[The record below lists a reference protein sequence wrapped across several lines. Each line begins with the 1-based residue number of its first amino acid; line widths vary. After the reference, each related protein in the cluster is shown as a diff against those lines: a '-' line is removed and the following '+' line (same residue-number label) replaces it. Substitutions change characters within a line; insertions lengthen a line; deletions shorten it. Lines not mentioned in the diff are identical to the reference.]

1 MIYPGERCQ
10 VGNESRFRV
19 GRKAS
24 TGDLRRR
31 GVGRFSHR
39 VRVTLLVPVLGIGLM
54 GAGFAAFSAVSSGA
68 SNPPPLGIYEGY
80 ENASG
85 VSSLG
90 SAIGRQPNYAM
101 DYLDGTSWSSME
113 SGAASEAASW
123 SASGY
128 SMTFSVPM
136 LPNSGATLSAGA
148 AGDYDSYFQSIAQAL
163 VAHNEASSIVRIG
176 WEFNGSWTPWY
187 ANSSDASEF
196 VTFWQ
201 HIVDAMRSVS
211 GADFK
216 FEWCPNLGDSGDLT
230 SFYPGNGYV
239 DYVAADV
246 YDQSWQN
253 YPGATQE
260 FSNLESEPGGLNWLT
275 SFASQQGKPV
285 ALGEWGLG
293 PGPGHAGQDY
303 SASNQ
308 EVSGGDD
315 PTFIDDMANWIA
327 ANNVYEATYFDFG
340 PSALSSSSNS
350 NSYHAL
356 IADFGPSGVAGG
368 PAGASTSTATSAA
381 PAPTTTTTAPPA
393 PTPAPTTTTAPPAPT
408 VAPTTITAPPP
419 TSGPPPSATAPTSP
433 NPAPSGATPPTSAA
447 AGSSSAAA
455 PTVTTLKTSE
465 LLAMEGSE
473 SSMIFTVSVTP
484 AENSTVDIMSGDQR
498 LCQVTVTTSNGTGSC
513 TLTDSELGLGVYTAH
528 AETAPGPDF
537 SGSSSDSAAFTVL
550 GLNLLSAL

>member
-1 MIYPGERCQ
+1 M
-10 VGNESRFRV
+10 GNEGRFRD
-19 GRKAS
+19 GRKGS
-24 TGDLRRR
+24 TGEA
-31 GVGRFSHR
+31 GRSALSRLSHR
-39 VRVTLLVPVLGIGLM
+39 VRVAVLVPVLGIGVM

-85 VSSLG
+85 VNSLG
-90 SAIGRQPNYAM
+90 SAIGRQPSYAM

-113 SGAASEAASW
+113 SGAASEAGSW
-123 SASGY
+123 SGSGY

-136 LPNSGATLSAGA
+136 LPKSGATLSAGA
-148 AGDYDSYFQSIAQAL
+148 AGDYDSYFQNIAQGF

-187 ANSSDASEF
+187 ANSSNASEF

-216 FEWCPNLGDSGDLT
+216 FEWCPNLGDSGDLA
-230 SFYPGNGYV
+230 SYYPGNGYV
-239 DYVAADV
+239 DYVAGDV

-253 YPGATQE
+253 YPGASQE
-260 FSNLESEPGGLNWLT
+260 FSNLETEPGGLDWLT

-293 PGPGHAGQDY
+293 PGPGNAGQGY

-315 PTFIDDMANWIA
+315 PTFIDDMADWIA

-340 PSALSSSSNS
+340 SSALNSSSNP

-381 PAPTTTTTAPPA
+381 PAPSTTTTTTAPPVPTPTTTTTAPPA
-393 PTPAPTTTTAPPAPT
+393 PTPAPTTTTAPAPT
-408 VAPTTITAPPP
+408 SV
-419 TSGPPPSATAPTSP
+419 PPPSAIVPTLP
-433 NPAPSGATPPTSAA
+433 NAAPSAVTPPTPAA
-447 AGSSSAAA
+447 AGPSSVTV
-455 PTVTTLKTSE
+455 PTVTTLKTGE
-465 LLAMEGSE
+465 LLTMEGSE
-473 SSMIFTVSVTP
+473 SSMIFTVSVAP
-484 AENSTVDIMSGDQR
+484 AENTTVDIVSGDQR

-513 TLTDSELGLGVYTAH
+513 SLTDNELGLGVYTVH
-528 AETAPGPDF
+528 AETAAGSGF
-537 SGSSSDSAAFTVL
+537 SGSSSNSAAFSVL

>member
-1 MIYPGERCQ
+1 MA
-10 VGNESRFRV
+10 NT
-19 GRKAS
+19 GRLHTGRTGS
-24 TGDLRRR
+24 TGEA
-31 GVGRFSHR
+31 GRSGMGFSHR
-39 VRVTLLVPVLGIGLM
+39 VRVALLVPVLGIGLM

-90 SAIGRQPNYAM
+90 SAIGRQPSYAM

-123 SASGY
+123 SGSGY

-187 ANSSDASEF
+187 ANSSDSSEF

-211 GADFK
+211 GAGFK
-216 FEWCPNLGDSGDLT
+216 FEWCPNIGDSGDLA

-246 YDQSWQN
+246 YDQSWEN
-253 YPGATQE
+253 YPGAAQE
-260 FSNLESEPGGLNWLT
+260 FSNLETEPGGLNWLT

-315 PTFIDDMANWIA
+315 PTFIDDMAKWIA

-340 PSALSSSSNS
+340 PSALSSSSNP

-381 PAPTTTTTAPPA
+381 PAPSTTTTSTEPPAPTPTPTTTTAPPA
-393 PTPAPTTTTAPPAPT
+393 PTPAPTTTTAPAPT
-408 VAPTTITAPPP
+408 SVPPP
-419 TSGPPPSATAPTSP
+419 AATAPTWP
-433 NPAPSGATPPTSAA
+433 NLAPSAATPPTPA
-447 AGSSSAAA
+447 AGSSSVAA

-473 SSMIFTVSVTP
+473 SSMIFSVSVTP
-484 AENSTVDIMSGDQR
+484 AENTTVTVVSGGQR
-498 LCQVTVTTSNGTGSC
+498 LCQVIVTTSNGTGSC
-513 TLTDSELGLGVYTAH
+513 TLTDSELGLGVYAAH
-528 AETAPGPDF
+528 AETAAGPGF

-550 GLNLLSAL
+550 GLDILSAL

>member
-1 MIYPGERCQ
+1 M
-10 VGNESRFRV
+10 V
-19 GRKAS
+19 
-24 TGDLRRR
+24 
-31 GVGRFSHR
+31 
-39 VRVTLLVPVLGIGLM
+39 LLVPVLGIGLM

-85 VSSLG
+85 VNSLG
-90 SAIGRQPNYAM
+90 SAIGRQPSYAM

-113 SGAASEAASW
+113 SGAASEAGSW
-123 SASGY
+123 SGSGY

-148 AGDYDSYFQSIAQAL
+148 AGDYDSYFQGIAQAL
-163 VAHNEASSIVRIG
+163 VAHNEASSIVRVG

-187 ANSSDASEF
+187 ANSSDASAF

-211 GADFK
+211 GSDFK

-246 YDQSWQN
+246 YDQSWQT
-253 YPGATQE
+253 YPGATQQ
-260 FSNLESEPGGLNWLT
+260 FSNLETEPGGLNWLT

-293 PGPGHAGQDY
+293 PGPGHAGQEY

-327 ANNVYEATYFDFG
+327 ANDVYEATYFDFG
-340 PSALSSSSNS
+340 SSALSSSSNP

-356 IADFGPSGVAGG
+356 IADFGPGGVAGG

-381 PAPTTTTTAPPA
+381 PAPSTTTTTTSPPAPTPTTTTAPPA
-393 PTPAPTTTTAPPAPT
+393 PTPAPTTTTAPAPT
-408 VAPTTITAPPP
+408 SV
-419 TSGPPPSATAPTSP
+419 PPPSATAPTSP
-433 NPAPSGATPPTSAA
+433 NPAPSAATPPTAAA
-447 AGSSSAAA
+447 AGSSSAAG

-484 AENSTVDIMSGDQR
+484 VENTTVDIVSGDQR

-528 AETAPGPDF
+528 AETAAGPDF